1 MKKGICL
8 LMALIMTLSLA
19 GAAMA
24 EQSFTAGTYTA
35 TAQGNNGD
43 VTVEVEVSDSA
54 ILSVTVTEHAETP
67 GVGTPAL
74 EIIPAAIVEGQTL
87 AVDAVTGATNSSNAV
102 LAAVEAALTEAGADV
117 EALKVPAA
125 AAVEAAPVEDMATD
139 VLVIGG
145 GLAGLAAAVEARDN
159 GAEVILVEKMAS
171 TGGTSALSGGGIAAP
186 GSHYQIEA
194 GIEDSVSAYVNQW
207 LMYQS
212 VTDREGNGSPDK
224 ERITWLA
231 SKGAETIDWLESL
244 GYEFGAPT
252 SFGMIEG
259 VDRFHYPSNLE
270 NGQPAKMTEVALE
283 RGATILLNTRATEL
297 VMDGDKVVG
306 AKMDQDGQSFTITA
320 KAVVLATGGFSY
332 SEEMIARLA
341 PENANTVH
349 VASIGS
355 TGDGIVMAEAVGAA
369 LYENQWLM
377 GMSYST
383 PADDGN
389 TLGGLGGPWT
399 VSMMVDKNG
408 ERFMNENAHPN
419 AYSKMILRDAAPYY
433 CIYGTDDADKAA
445 ILAANEDSKYLI
457 KGETLE
463 ELAENAGFD
472 ADTFIGWVHVWNNGI
487 INGTDAFGA
496 RIAYETP
503 VTAGPFYAVQMV
515 PTNMDSMGGIVTDTD
530 ARVLREDGTAIENL
544 YAAGAI
550 SNGALYDTAY
560 MSGSSVLNC
569 YVMGRV
575 AGANAAQ
582 AE

>member
-1 MKKGICL
+1 MKKAISL
-8 LMALIMTLSLA
+8 ILALMMALGMTA
-19 GAAMA
+19 VA
-24 EQSFTAGTYTA
+24 EQSYTAGTYTA

-54 ILSVTVTEHAETP
+54 ILSVTVTEQAETV
-67 GVGTPAL
+67 GVADPAL
-74 EIIPAAIVEGQTL
+74 ETIPAAIVDGQTL
-87 AVDAVTGATNSSNAV
+87 AIDTVTGATNTSNAI
-102 LAAVEAALTEAGADV
+102 LTAAEAALTEAGADI
-117 EALKVPAA
+117 EALKVPVEAA
-125 AAVEAAPVEDMATD
+125 EAAPVEDMTTD

-159 GAEVILVEKMAS
+159 GAEVILVEKQAS

-194 GIEDSVSAYVNQW
+194 GIVDSVSAYVNQW

-231 SKGAETIDWLESL
+231 SQGAETIDWLESL

-259 VDRFHYPSNLE
+259 VDRFHYPSNLTG
-270 NGQPAKMTEVALE
+270 GQPAKMTEVALE
-283 RGATILLNTRATEL
+283 KGAVILLNTRATEL
-297 VMDGDKVVG
+297 VMDGDKVIG
-306 AKMDQDGQSFTITA
+306 AKMEQNGQTFTITA
-320 KAVVLATGGFSY
+320 KAVVLATGGFSWN
-332 SEEMIARLA
+332 EELIARLC

-349 VASIGS
+349 VASPGS
-355 TGDGIVMAEAVGAA
+355 TGDGILMAEAIGAA

-419 AYSKMILRDAAPYY
+419 AYSKMVMRDAAPYY

-463 ELAENAGFD
+463 ELAANAGFD
-472 ADTFIGWVHVWNNGI
+472 ADTFIGWVYVWNNGI
-487 INGTDAFGA
+487 INGSDAFGA

-503 VTAGPFYAVQMV
+503 VTTGPFYAVQMV
-515 PTNMDSMGGIVTDTD
+515 PTNMDSMGGIVTDTE
-530 ARVLREDGTAIENL
+530 ARVLRADGTAIENL

-560 MSGSSVLNC
+560 MSGSAVLNC
-569 YVMGRV
+569 YVMGRT
-575 AGANAAQ
+575 AGANAAS
-582 AE
+582 ED